1 MTTDGPPV
9 RAESK
14 RAGRVRYFLSAAF
27 VRHAGY
33 IVRFIWAHPSNR
45 GRRVRALFRFA
56 RFQLRGRILRR
67 NTLVPL
73 GQRSKIIA
81 SLHRQAVS
89 KAVCAN
95 PPDYAEMLIW
105 RQVLKP
111 GDLFVDVGANA
122 GSYTIWACDL
132 GAEVIALEPAMDTYD
147 MLVENVALNGYP
159 VHTMCAAAGATS
171 GAARF
176 TSGQDA
182 LNRLDPGGSAE
193 IQMVTID
200 SIIKDRTVAGMKVD
214 VEGFEFEVLRGC
226 EQALADQRL
235 RLIQLEWNASSTA
248 AVGTDRKP
256 VADLLAKHGY
266 SLYRPSPDGMLV
278 PLTDIGFGPDVF
290 ARPSR

>member
-1 MTTDGPPV
+1 V
-9 RAESK
+9 RTESN
-14 RAGRVRYFLSAAF
+14 RAGRAKYFFSAAF
-27 VRHAGY
+27 VSHVTY
-33 IVRFIWAHPSNR
+33 IVRFIWTHPSNR
-45 GRRVRALFRFA
+45 GRRPSALFRFA
-56 RFQLRGRILRR
+56 RFQMRGRVLRR
-67 NTLVPL
+67 STLVPL
-73 GQRSKIIA
+73 GERSRIMA

-122 GSYTIWACDL
+122 GSYTIWAGDL
-132 GAEVIALEPAMDTYD
+132 GAEVIALEPAKDTYD
-147 MLVENVALNGYP
+147 LLVENITLNGYP
-159 VHTMCAAAGATS
+159 VNAMCVAAGATS
-171 GAARF
+171 GSALF

-200 SIIKDRTVAGMKVD
+200 SIIKDRTVTGMKVD
-214 VEGFEFEVLRGC
+214 VEGFEIEVLRGC
-226 EQALADQRL
+226 ERALADQRL

-266 SLYRPSPDGMLV
+266 GLYRPSRNGMLV
-278 PLTDIGFGPDVF
+278 PLTDISFGPDVF
-290 ARPSR
+290 ARPFR